1 MTEETNNIENHS
13 VGGSVAVGRDVTVGG
28 RSTVRGNATF
38 NRDVYISGWLNA
50 RNIRGAGKGLY
61 ETVDKLN
68 SAYPNPENGWFALVG
83 NTLPADIYRAWGG
96 EWVATGQKGGE
107 PVLEL
112 AKLTELSESLE
123 NEISARVAA
132 DEALKKAVD
141 AEVTARANG
150 DKELS
155 DALAKEIAD
164 REKAIADEILA
175 RTTAIDKAIEAE
187 AAARTK
193 DIAAE
198 AKAREDADA
207 AETKAR
213 TTAIDKAIEAEAAA
227 RTKDIAAEA
236 KAREDADAAETK
248 ARTAAIEAEAQARDT
263 AIFAEATARS
273 NADTALQT
281 AMNENV
287 KELKGADTEHESRLL
302 ALEQSEW
309 PLSLELSINPI
320 LIEFTGSEKDASVSW
335 KIMRKGVG
343 VTPTALT
350 FKQDGVALVA
360 GLTASGS
367 INAKVNK
374 LGDTVF
380 EIAVEAEGMKKSASK
395 KLTMVLPVYMGFA
408 GASDAAGLA
417 ITKLSKYAPL
427 ASPAGTYKIKN
438 NADGIYLWLCVPDT
452 MTINK
457 VTSSGFTVPMREV
470 QIGQTELGGYKCYR
484 SSNAIVAGE
493 YTYTI
498 S

>member
-1 MTEETNNIENHS
+1 MTEEINNIENHS

-28 RSTVRGNATF
+28 RSTIRGNATF

-123 NEISARVAA
+123 NEVSARVAA

-164 REKAIADEILA
+164 REKAIADEVLA
-175 RTTAIDKAIEAE
+175 TTTAIDKAIEAE

-207 AETKAR
+207 AG
-213 TTAIDKAIEAEAAA
+213 
-227 RTKDIAAEA
+227 
-236 KAREDADAAETK
+236 TK

-263 AIFAEATARS
+263 AISAEATARS

-320 LIEFTGSEKDASVSW
+320 LIEFTGSEKDTSVAW

-343 VTPTALT
+343 VTPTVLT
-350 FKQDGVALVA
+350 FKQDGVALSA
-360 GLTASGS
+360 ELSANGS

-417 ITKLSKYAPL
+417 ITELSKYAPL

-470 QIGQTELGGYKCYR
+470 QTGQTELGGYKCYR

>member
-28 RSTVRGNATF
+28 RSTIRGNATF

-61 ETVDKLN
+61 ETVEKLN

-96 EWVATGQKGGE
+96 VWEATGQKGGE

-123 NEISARVAA
+123 NEVSARVAA
-132 DEALKKAVD
+132 DEALKKAID

-155 DALAKEIAD
+155 DALTKEIAD
-164 REKAIADEILA
+164 REKAIADEVLA
-175 RTTAIDKAIEAE
+175 RTTAITEAIEAE
-187 AAARTK
+187 ADARTK
-193 DIAAE
+193 AIAAE
-198 AKAREDADA
+198 AKAREDADV
-207 AETKAR
+207 AET
-213 TTAIDKAIEAEAAA
+213 T
-227 RTKDIAAEA
+227 
-236 KAREDADAAETK
+236 

-263 AIFAEATARS
+263 AISAEATARS

-287 KELKGADTEHESRLL
+287 KELKGADTLHENRLL

-320 LIEFTGSEKDASVSW
+320 LIEFTGSEKDTSVAW

-343 VTPTALT
+343 VTPTVLT
-350 FKQDGVALVA
+350 FKQDGVALSAELVA
-360 GLTASGS
+360 NGS

-380 EIAVEAEGMKKSASK
+380 EIAVEADGMKKSASK

-408 GASDAAGLA
+408 GASDASGLA
-417 ITKLSKYAPL
+417 ITGLSKYAPL
-427 ASPAGTYKIKN
+427 TSPAGTYKIKN

-470 QIGQTELGGYKCYR
+470 QAGQTELGGYKCYR

>member
-61 ETVDKLN
+61 ETVDKLT

-123 NEISARVAA
+123 NEVSARVAA
-132 DEALKKAVD
+132 DEALKNAID

-164 REKAIADEILA
+164 REKAIADEVLA
-175 RTTAIDKAIEAE
+175 RTTAINEAIEAE
-187 AAARTK
+187 AAT
-193 DIAAE
+193 
-198 AKAREDADA
+198 
-207 AETKAR
+207 
-213 TTAIDKAIEAEAAA
+213 

-263 AIFAEATARS
+263 AISAEATARS

-320 LIEFTGSEKDASVSW
+320 LIEFTGSEKDTSVAW

-343 VTPTALT
+343 VTPTVLT
-350 FKQDGVALVA
+350 FKQDGVVLSAELVA
-360 GLTASGS
+360 NGS

-417 ITKLSKYAPL
+417 ITELSKYAPL

-438 NADGIYLWLCVPDT
+438 NADGIYLWFCVPDT

-470 QIGQTELGGYKCYR
+470 QTGQTELGGYKCYR

>member
-38 NRDVYISGWLNA
+38 DRDVYISGWLNA

-123 NEISARVAA
+123 NEVSARVAA

-155 DALAKEIAD
+155 DALTKEIAD
-164 REKAIADEILA
+164 REKAIADEVLA

-187 AAARTK
+187 ADARTK
-193 DIAAE
+193 AIAAE

-207 AETKAR
+207 AET
-213 TTAIDKAIEAEAAA
+213 T
-227 RTKDIAAEA
+227 
-236 KAREDADAAETK
+236 

-263 AIFAEATARS
+263 AISTEATARS
-273 NADTALQT
+273 EADTALQT
-281 AMNENV
+281 AMDKNV

-320 LIEFTGSEKDASVSW
+320 LIEFTGSEKDTSVAW

-343 VTPTALT
+343 VTPTVLT
-350 FKQDGVALVA
+350 FKQDGVALSA
-360 GLTASGS
+360 ELSANGS

-417 ITKLSKYAPL
+417 ITELSKYAPL

-470 QIGQTELGGYKCYR
+470 QTGQTELGGYKCYR

>member
-28 RSTVRGNATF
+28 RSNVRGNATF

-61 ETVDKLN
+61 ETVEKLN

-83 NTLPADIYRAWGG
+83 DTLPADIYRAWGG
-96 EWVATGQKGGE
+96 KWEATGQKGGE

-123 NEISARVAA
+123 NEVSARVAA
-132 DEALKKAVD
+132 DEALKKAID
-141 AEVTARANG
+141 AEVTARTNG

-155 DALAKEIAD
+155 DALTKEIAD
-164 REKAIADEILA
+164 REKAIADEVLA
-175 RTTAIDKAIEAE
+175 RTTAITEAIDAE
-187 AAARTK
+187 ADARTK
-193 DIAAE
+193 AIAAE

-207 AETKAR
+207 AETTAR
-213 TTAIDKAIEAEAAA
+213 TAAIEAEVQA
-227 RTKDIAAEA
+227 RA
-236 KAREDADAAETK
+236 
-248 ARTAAIEAEAQARDT
+248 AAIEAEAQARGT
-263 AIFAEATARS
+263 AISDEATARS
-273 NADTALQT
+273 EADKALQT
-281 AMNENV
+281 AMDENV
-287 KELKGADTEHESRLL
+287 KELKGNVTELKGADTEHESRLL

-320 LIEFTGSEKDASVSW
+320 LIEFTGSEKDTTVAW
-335 KIMRKGVG
+335 KIMRKGAG
-343 VTPTALT
+343 VTPTVLT
-350 FKQDGVALVA
+350 FKQDGVALSAELVA
-360 GLTASGS
+360 NGS
-367 INAKVNK
+367 ISTKVNK

-380 EIAVEAEGMKKSASK
+380 EIAVEADGMKKSASK

-417 ITKLSKYAPL
+417 ITGLSKYAPL
-427 ASPAGTYKIKN
+427 TSPAGTYKIKN

-470 QIGQTELGGYKCYR
+470 QTGQTELGGYKCYR

>member
-28 RSTVRGNATF
+28 RSTIRGNATF

-207 AETKAR
+207 AE
-213 TTAIDKAIEAEAAA
+213 I
-227 RTKDIAAEA
+227 
-236 KAREDADAAETK
+236 K

-263 AIFAEATARS
+263 AISAEATARS

-281 AMNENV
+281 AMDKNV

-320 LIEFTGSEKDASVSW
+320 LIEFTGSEKDTSVAW

-343 VTPTALT
+343 VTPTVLT
-350 FKQDGVALVA
+350 FKQDGVALSAELVA
-360 GLTASGS
+360 NGS

-417 ITKLSKYAPL
+417 ITELSKYAPL

-470 QIGQTELGGYKCYR
+470 QTGQTELGGYKCYR

>member
-28 RSTVRGNATF
+28 RSTIRGNATF

-68 SAYPNPENGWFALVG
+68 SAYLNPENGWFALVG

-123 NEISARVAA
+123 NEVSARVAA

-164 REKAIADEILA
+164 REKAIADEVL
-175 RTTAIDKAIEAE
+175 
-187 AAARTK
+187 
-193 DIAAE
+193 
-198 AKAREDADA
+198 
-207 AETKAR
+207 AR

-263 AIFAEATARS
+263 AISAEATARS

-320 LIEFTGSEKDASVSW
+320 LIEFTGSEKDTSVAW

-343 VTPTALT
+343 VTPTVLT
-350 FKQDGVALVA
+350 FKQDGVALSA
-360 GLTASGS
+360 ELSANGS

-417 ITKLSKYAPL
+417 ITELSKYAPL

-470 QIGQTELGGYKCYR
+470 QTGQTELGGYKCYR

>member
-28 RSTVRGNATF
+28 RSIVRGNATF
-38 NRDVYISGWLNA
+38 DRDVYISGWLNA

-61 ETVDKLN
+61 ETVDNLK

-83 NTLPADIYRAWGG
+83 DTLPADIYRAWGG
-96 EWVATGQKGGE
+96 EWKATGQKGGE
-107 PVLEL
+107 PVLEI

-123 NEISARVAA
+123 NEVSARVAA
-132 DEALKKAVD
+132 DEALKKAID

-155 DALAKEIAD
+155 DALTKEIAD
-164 REKAIADEILA
+164 REKAIADEVLA
-175 RTTAIDKAIEAE
+175 RTTAITKAIEAE
-187 AAARTK
+187 ADARTK
-193 DIAAE
+193 AIAAE
-198 AKAREDADA
+198 AKAREDADV
-207 AETKAR
+207 AET
-213 TTAIDKAIEAEAAA
+213 T
-227 RTKDIAAEA
+227 
-236 KAREDADAAETK
+236 

-263 AIFAEATARS
+263 AISAEATARS

-320 LIEFTGSEKDASVSW
+320 LIEFTGSEKDTSVAW

-343 VTPTALT
+343 VTPTVLT
-350 FKQDGVALVA
+350 FKQDGVALSAELVA
-360 GLTASGS
+360 NGS

-417 ITKLSKYAPL
+417 ITELSKYAPL
-427 ASPAGTYKIKN
+427 SSPAGTYKIKN

-470 QIGQTELGGYKCYR
+470 QTGQTELGGYKCYR

>member
-61 ETVDKLN
+61 ETVGKLN

-123 NEISARVAA
+123 NEVSARVAA

-164 REKAIADEILA
+164 REKAIADEVLA

-193 DIAAE
+193 A
-198 AKAREDADA
+198 
-207 AETKAR
+207 
-213 TTAIDKAIEAEAAA
+213 
-227 RTKDIAAEA
+227 IAAEA

-263 AIFAEATARS
+263 AISAEATARS

-320 LIEFTGSEKDASVSW
+320 LIEFTGSEKVTSVAW

-343 VTPTALT
+343 VTPTVLT
-350 FKQDGVALVA
+350 FKQDGVALSAELVA
-360 GLTASGS
+360 NGS

-408 GASDAAGLA
+408 GASDAVGLA
-417 ITKLSKYAPL
+417 ITELSKYAPL

-470 QIGQTELGGYKCYR
+470 QTGQTELGGYKCYR

>member
-28 RSTVRGNATF
+28 RSTIRGNATF

-61 ETVDKLN
+61 ETVGKLN

-132 DEALKKAVD
+132 DEALKKAID
-141 AEVTARANG
+141 AEVTARTNG

-164 REKAIADEILA
+164 REKAIADEVL
-175 RTTAIDKAIEAE
+175 
-187 AAARTK
+187 
-193 DIAAE
+193 
-198 AKAREDADA
+198 
-207 AETKAR
+207 AR

-263 AIFAEATARS
+263 AISAEATARS

-320 LIEFTGSEKDASVSW
+320 LIEFTGSEKDTSVAW

-343 VTPTALT
+343 VTPTVLT
-350 FKQDGVALVA
+350 FKQDGVVLSAELVA
-360 GLTASGS
+360 NGS
-367 INAKVNK
+367 INVKVNK

-417 ITKLSKYAPL
+417 ITELSKYAPL

-470 QIGQTELGGYKCYR
+470 QTGQTELGGYKCYR

>member
-28 RSTVRGNATF
+28 RSTIRGNATF

-123 NEISARVAA
+123 NEVSARVAA

-164 REKAIADEILA
+164 REKAIADEVL
-175 RTTAIDKAIEAE
+175 
-187 AAARTK
+187 
-193 DIAAE
+193 
-198 AKAREDADA
+198 
-207 AETKAR
+207 AR

-263 AIFAEATARS
+263 AISAEATARS

-320 LIEFTGSEKDASVSW
+320 LIEFTGSEKDTSVAW

-343 VTPTALT
+343 VTPTVLT
-350 FKQDGVALVA
+350 FKQDGVALSAELVA
-360 GLTASGS
+360 NGS

-417 ITKLSKYAPL
+417 ITELSKYAPL

-470 QIGQTELGGYKCYR
+470 QTGQTELGGYKCYR

>member
-13 VGGSVAVGRDVTVGG
+13 VGGSVAVGRDITVGG
-28 RSTVRGNATF
+28 RSTIRGNATF
-38 NRDVYISGWLNA
+38 DRDVYISGWLNA

-123 NEISARVAA
+123 NEVSARVAA

-164 REKAIADEILA
+164 REKAIADEVLA

-198 AKAREDADA
+198 AKAREDADV
-207 AETKAR
+207 
-213 TTAIDKAIEAEAAA
+213 
-227 RTKDIAAEA
+227 
-236 KAREDADAAETK
+236 AETK

-263 AIFAEATARS
+263 AISAEATARS

-320 LIEFTGSEKDASVSW
+320 LIEFTGSEKDTSVAW

-343 VTPTALT
+343 ITPTVLT
-350 FKQDGVALVA
+350 FKQDGVALSA
-360 GLTASGS
+360 ELSANGS

-417 ITKLSKYAPL
+417 ITELSKYAPL

-470 QIGQTELGGYKCYR
+470 QTGQTELGGYKCYR

>member
-28 RSTVRGNATF
+28 RSTIRGNATF

-83 NTLPADIYRAWGG
+83 NTLPANIYRAWGG
-96 EWVATGQKGGE
+96 EWKATGQKGGE

-123 NEISARVAA
+123 NEVSARVAA

-141 AEVTARANG
+141 AEVTARTNG

-155 DALAKEIAD
+155 DALTKEIAD
-164 REKAIADEILA
+164 REKAIADEVL
-175 RTTAIDKAIEAE
+175 
-187 AAARTK
+187 
-193 DIAAE
+193 
-198 AKAREDADA
+198 
-207 AETKAR
+207 AR

-263 AIFAEATARS
+263 AISAEATARS

-320 LIEFTGSEKDASVSW
+320 LKLRSSLREFGFINPILIEFTGSEKDTSVAW

-343 VTPTALT
+343 VTPTVLT
-350 FKQDGVALVA
+350 FKQDGVALSA
-360 GLTASGS
+360 ELSANGS

-417 ITKLSKYAPL
+417 ITELSKYAPL

-470 QIGQTELGGYKCYR
+470 QTGQTELGGYKCYR

>member
-83 NTLPADIYRAWGG
+83 DTLPADIYRAWGG

-123 NEISARVAA
+123 NEVSARVAA
-132 DEALKKAVD
+132 DEALKNAID

-155 DALAKEIAD
+155 DALTKEIAD
-164 REKAIADEILA
+164 REKAIADEVLA
-175 RTTAIDKAIEAE
+175 RTTAINEAIEAE

-193 DIAAE
+193 AIAAE
-198 AKAREDADA
+198 AKAREDADV
-207 AETKAR
+207 
-213 TTAIDKAIEAEAAA
+213 
-227 RTKDIAAEA
+227 
-236 KAREDADAAETK
+236 AETK
-248 ARTAAIEAEAQARDT
+248 ARTAAIEAEAQARGT
-263 AIFAEATARS
+263 AISDEATARS

-281 AMNENV
+281 AMNKNV
-287 KELKGADTEHESRLL
+287 TELKGADTEHESRLL

-320 LIEFTGSEKDASVSW
+320 LIEFTGSEKDTTVAW

-343 VTPTALT
+343 VTPTELT
-350 FKQDGVALVA
+350 FKQNGVALAA

-380 EIAVEAEGMKKSASK
+380 EIVVSADGMKGSTSK

-408 GASDAAGLA
+408 GASDASGLA
-417 ITKLSKYAPL
+417 ITGLSKYAPL
-427 ASPAGTYKIKN
+427 TSPAGTYKIKN

-470 QIGQTELGGYKCYR
+470 QTGQTELGGYKCYR

>member
-28 RSTVRGNATF
+28 RSTIRGNATF

-61 ETVDKLN
+61 ETVNKLN

-123 NEISARVAA
+123 NEVSARVAA
-132 DEALKKAVD
+132 DEALKKAID
-141 AEVTARANG
+141 AEVTARTNG

-155 DALAKEIAD
+155 DALTKEIAD
-164 REKAIADEILA
+164 REKAIADEVLA
-175 RTTAIDKAIEAE
+175 RTTAITEAIEAE
-187 AAARTK
+187 ADARTK
-193 DIAAE
+193 A
-198 AKAREDADA
+198 
-207 AETKAR
+207 
-213 TTAIDKAIEAEAAA
+213 
-227 RTKDIAAEA
+227 IAAEA

-263 AIFAEATARS
+263 AISAEATARS

-320 LIEFTGSEKDASVSW
+320 LIEFTGSEKDTSVAW

-343 VTPTALT
+343 VTPTVLT
-350 FKQDGVALVA
+350 FKQDGVVLSAELVA
-360 GLTASGS
+360 NGS

-417 ITKLSKYAPL
+417 ITELSKYAPL
-427 ASPAGTYKIKN
+427 SSPAGTYKIKN

-470 QIGQTELGGYKCYR
+470 QTGQTELGGYKCYR

>member
-13 VGGSVAVGRDVTVGG
+13 VGGSVAVGRDITVGG

-38 NRDVYISGWLNA
+38 DRDVYISGWLNA

-61 ETVDKLN
+61 ETVEKLN

-83 NTLPADIYRAWGG
+83 DTLPADIYRAWGG
-96 EWVATGQKGGE
+96 EWKATGQKGGE
-107 PVLEL
+107 PVLEI

-123 NEISARVAA
+123 NEVSARVAA
-132 DEALKKAVD
+132 DEALKKAID

-155 DALAKEIAD
+155 DALTKEIAD

-175 RTTAIDKAIEAE
+175 RTTAINE
-187 AAARTK
+187 
-193 DIAAE
+193 
-198 AKAREDADA
+198 
-207 AETKAR
+207 
-213 TTAIDKAIEAEAAA
+213 AIEAEAAA

-248 ARTAAIEAEAQARDT
+248 ARTAAIEAETQARDT
-263 AIFAEATARS
+263 AISAEATARS
-273 NADTALQT
+273 EADKALQT
-281 AMNENV
+281 AMDKNV
-287 KELKGADTEHESRLL
+287 TELKGADTEHESRLL

-320 LIEFTGSEKDASVSW
+320 LIEFTGSEKDTSVAW

-343 VTPTALT
+343 VTPTVLT
-350 FKQDGVALVA
+350 FKQDGVALSA
-360 GLTASGS
+360 ELSANGS

-380 EIAVEAEGMKKSASK
+380 EIAVEADGMKKSTSK

-417 ITKLSKYAPL
+417 ITELSKYAPL

-470 QIGQTELGGYKCYR
+470 QTGQTELGGYKCYR

>member
-28 RSTVRGNATF
+28 RSTIRGNATF

-83 NTLPADIYRAWGG
+83 DTLPADIYRAWGG

-123 NEISARVAA
+123 NEVSARVAA
-132 DEALKKAVD
+132 DEALKKAID
-141 AEVTARANG
+141 AEVTARTNG

-155 DALAKEIAD
+155 DALTKEIAD
-164 REKAIADEILA
+164 REKAIADEVL
-175 RTTAIDKAIEAE
+175 
-187 AAARTK
+187 
-193 DIAAE
+193 
-198 AKAREDADA
+198 
-207 AETKAR
+207 AR

-263 AIFAEATARS
+263 AISAEATARS

-320 LIEFTGSEKDASVSW
+320 LIEFTGSEKDTTVAW

-343 VTPTALT
+343 VTPTELT
-350 FKQDGVALVA
+350 FKQNGVALAA

-380 EIAVEAEGMKKSASK
+380 EIVVTADGMKGSTSK

-408 GASDAAGLA
+408 GASDASGLA
-417 ITKLSKYAPL
+417 ITGLSKYAPL
-427 ASPAGTYKIKN
+427 TSPAGTYKIKN

-470 QIGQTELGGYKCYR
+470 QTGQTELGGYKCYR

>member
-28 RSTVRGNATF
+28 RSTIRGNATF

-61 ETVDKLN
+61 ETVDNLK

-83 NTLPADIYRAWGG
+83 DTLPADIYRAWGG
-96 EWVATGQKGGE
+96 EWKATGQKGGE
-107 PVLEL
+107 PVLEI

-123 NEISARVAA
+123 NEVSARVAA
-132 DEALKKAVD
+132 DEALKKAID

-164 REKAIADEILA
+164 REKAIADEVLA
-175 RTTAIDKAIEAE
+175 RTTAITKAIEAE

-198 AKAREDADA
+198 AKAREDADV
-207 AETKAR
+207 AET
-213 TTAIDKAIEAEAAA
+213 T
-227 RTKDIAAEA
+227 
-236 KAREDADAAETK
+236 

-263 AIFAEATARS
+263 AISAEATARS

-320 LIEFTGSEKDASVSW
+320 LIEFTGSEKDTTVAW

-343 VTPTALT
+343 VTPTVLT
-350 FKQDGVALVA
+350 FKQDGVALSAELVA
-360 GLTASGS
+360 NGS
-367 INAKVNK
+367 ISTKVNK

-380 EIAVEAEGMKKSASK
+380 EIAVEADGMKKSTSK

-417 ITKLSKYAPL
+417 ITELSKYAPL
-427 ASPAGTYKIKN
+427 TSPAGTYKIKN
-438 NADGIYLWLCVPDT
+438 TADGIYLWLCVPDT

-470 QIGQTELGGYKCYR
+470 QTGQTELGGYKCYR

>member
-28 RSTVRGNATF
+28 RSTIRGNATF

-107 PVLEL
+107 PVLEI

-123 NEISARVAA
+123 NEVSARVAA
-132 DEALKKAVD
+132 DEALKKAID
-141 AEVTARANG
+141 AEVTARTNG

-155 DALAKEIAD
+155 DALTKEIAD
-164 REKAIADEILA
+164 REKAIADEVLA
-175 RTTAIDKAIEAE
+175 RTTAINEAIEAE

-198 AKAREDADA
+198 AKAREDADV
-207 AETKAR
+207 
-213 TTAIDKAIEAEAAA
+213 
-227 RTKDIAAEA
+227 
-236 KAREDADAAETK
+236 AETK

-263 AIFAEATARS
+263 AISTEATARS

-320 LIEFTGSEKDASVSW
+320 LIEFTGSEKDTSVAW

-343 VTPTALT
+343 VTPTVLT
-350 FKQDGVALVA
+350 FKQDGVALSAELVA
-360 GLTASGS
+360 NGS

-417 ITKLSKYAPL
+417 ITELSKYAPL
-427 ASPAGTYKIKN
+427 SSPAGTYKIKN
-438 NADGIYLWLCVPDT
+438 NTDGIYLWLCVPDT

-470 QIGQTELGGYKCYR
+470 QTGQTELGGYKCYR

>member
-28 RSTVRGNATF
+28 RSTIRGNATF

-123 NEISARVAA
+123 NEVSARVAA

-164 REKAIADEILA
+164 REKAIADEVLA
-175 RTTAIDKAIEAE
+175 RTTAITEAIEAE
-187 AAARTK
+187 ADARAK
-193 DIAAE
+193 AIAAE

-207 AETKAR
+207 AET
-213 TTAIDKAIEAEAAA
+213 T
-227 RTKDIAAEA
+227 
-236 KAREDADAAETK
+236 

-263 AIFAEATARS
+263 AISAEATARS

-427 ASPAGTYKIKN
+427 TSPAGTYKIKN

-470 QIGQTELGGYKCYR
+470 QTGQTELGGYKCYR

>member
-28 RSTVRGNATF
+28 RSTIRGNATF

-61 ETVDKLN
+61 ETVEKLN

-96 EWVATGQKGGE
+96 VWEATGQKGGE

-123 NEISARVAA
+123 NEVSARVAA
-132 DEALKKAVD
+132 DEALKKAID

-155 DALAKEIAD
+155 DALTKEIAD

-175 RTTAIDKAIEAE
+175 RTTAINE
-187 AAARTK
+187 
-193 DIAAE
+193 
-198 AKAREDADA
+198 
-207 AETKAR
+207 
-213 TTAIDKAIEAEAAA
+213 AIEAEAAA

-263 AIFAEATARS
+263 AISAEATARS

-287 KELKGADTEHESRLL
+287 KELKGADTLHENRLL

-320 LIEFTGSEKDASVSW
+320 LIEFTGSEKDTSVAW

-343 VTPTALT
+343 VTPTVLT
-350 FKQDGVALVA
+350 FKQDGVALSAELVA
-360 GLTASGS
+360 NGS

-408 GASDAAGLA
+408 GASDASGLA
-417 ITKLSKYAPL
+417 ITGLSKYAPL
-427 ASPAGTYKIKN
+427 TSPAGTYKIKN
-438 NADGIYLWLCVPDT
+438 TADGIYLWLCVPDT

-470 QIGQTELGGYKCYR
+470 QTGQTELGGYKCYR

>member
-13 VGGSVAVGRDVTVGG
+13 VGGSVAVGRDITVGG

-83 NTLPADIYRAWGG
+83 DTLPADIYRAWGG

-164 REKAIADEILA
+164 REKAIADEVL
-175 RTTAIDKAIEAE
+175 
-187 AAARTK
+187 
-193 DIAAE
+193 
-198 AKAREDADA
+198 
-207 AETKAR
+207 
-213 TTAIDKAIEAEAAA
+213 
-227 RTKDIAAEA
+227 
-236 KAREDADAAETK
+236 

-263 AIFAEATARS
+263 AISAEATARS

-281 AMNENV
+281 AMNENM

-320 LIEFTGSEKDASVSW
+320 LIEFTGSEKDTSVAW

-343 VTPTALT
+343 VTPTVLT
-350 FKQDGVALVA
+350 FKQDGVVLSAELVA
-360 GLTASGS
+360 NGS

-417 ITKLSKYAPL
+417 ITELSKYAPL

-470 QIGQTELGGYKCYR
+470 QTGQTELGGYKCYR

>member
-13 VGGSVAVGRDVTVGG
+13 VGGSVAVGRDITVGG

-164 REKAIADEILA
+164 REKAIADEVLA
-175 RTTAIDKAIEAE
+175 RTTAITE
-187 AAARTK
+187 
-193 DIAAE
+193 
-198 AKAREDADA
+198 
-207 AETKAR
+207 
-213 TTAIDKAIEAEAAA
+213 AID
-227 RTKDIAAEA
+227 
-236 KAREDADAAETK
+236 
-248 ARTAAIEAEAQARDT
+248 AEAQARDT
-263 AIFAEATARS
+263 AISAEATARS

-320 LIEFTGSEKDASVSW
+320 LIEFTGSEKDTSVAW

-343 VTPTALT
+343 VTPTVLT
-350 FKQDGVALVA
+350 FKQDGVALSAELVA
-360 GLTASGS
+360 NGS

-417 ITKLSKYAPL
+417 IIELSKYAPL
-427 ASPAGTYKIKN
+427 SSPAGTYKIKN
-438 NADGIYLWLCVPDT
+438 NTDGIYLWLCVPDT

-470 QIGQTELGGYKCYR
+470 QTGQTELGGYKCYR

>member
-28 RSTVRGNATF
+28 RSTIRGNATF

-123 NEISARVAA
+123 NEVSARVAA
-132 DEALKKAVD
+132 DEALKNAID

-164 REKAIADEILA
+164 REKAIADEVLA
-175 RTTAIDKAIEAE
+175 RTTAITEAIEAE
-187 AAARTK
+187 ADARTK
-193 DIAAE
+193 AIAAE
-198 AKAREDADA
+198 AKARENADV
-207 AETKAR
+207 
-213 TTAIDKAIEAEAAA
+213 
-227 RTKDIAAEA
+227 
-236 KAREDADAAETK
+236 AETK

-263 AIFAEATARS
+263 AISTEATARS

-320 LIEFTGSEKDASVSW
+320 LIEFTGSEKDTSVAW

-343 VTPTALT
+343 VTPTVLT
-350 FKQDGVALVA
+350 FKQDGVALSA
-360 GLTASGS
+360 ELSANGS

-417 ITKLSKYAPL
+417 ITELSKYAPL

-470 QIGQTELGGYKCYR
+470 QTGQTELGGYKCYR

>member
-38 NRDVYISGWLNA
+38 DRDVYISGWLNA

-83 NTLPADIYRAWGG
+83 DTLPANIYRAWGG
-96 EWVATGQKGGE
+96 EWKATGQKGGE

-123 NEISARVAA
+123 NEVSARVAA
-132 DEALKKAVD
+132 DEALKKAID
-141 AEVTARANG
+141 AEVTARTNG

-155 DALAKEIAD
+155 DALTKEIAD
-164 REKAIADEILA
+164 REKAIADEVLA
-175 RTTAIDKAIEAE
+175 RTTAINE
-187 AAARTK
+187 
-193 DIAAE
+193 
-198 AKAREDADA
+198 
-207 AETKAR
+207 
-213 TTAIDKAIEAEAAA
+213 AIEAEAAA

-263 AIFAEATARS
+263 AISAEATARS

-281 AMNENV
+281 AMNKNV

-320 LIEFTGSEKDASVSW
+320 LIEFTGSEKDTTVAW

-343 VTPTALT
+343 VTPTELT
-350 FKQDGVALVA
+350 FKQNGVALAA

-380 EIAVEAEGMKKSASK
+380 EIVVTADGMKGSTSK

-417 ITKLSKYAPL
+417 ITGLSKYAPL
-427 ASPAGTYKIKN
+427 TSPAGTYKIKN

-470 QIGQTELGGYKCYR
+470 QTGQTELGGYKCYR

>member
-28 RSTVRGNATF
+28 RSTIRGNATF

-61 ETVDKLN
+61 ETVEKLN

-83 NTLPADIYRAWGG
+83 DTLPADLYRAWGG
-96 EWVATGQKGGE
+96 EWKATGQKGGE

-112 AKLTELSESLE
+112 ANLTELSESLE
-123 NEISARVAA
+123 NEVSAR
-132 DEALKKAVD
+132 
-141 AEVTARANG
+141 TNG

-155 DALAKEIAD
+155 YALEKEIAD
-164 REKAIADEILA
+164 REKAIADEVLA
-175 RTTAIDKAIEAE
+175 RTTAITEAIDAE
-187 AAARTK
+187 ADARTK
-193 DIAAE
+193 AIAAE
-198 AKAREDADA
+198 AKAREDADV
-207 AETKAR
+207 AET
-213 TTAIDKAIEAEAAA
+213 T
-227 RTKDIAAEA
+227 
-236 KAREDADAAETK
+236 
-248 ARTAAIEAEAQARDT
+248 ARTAAISD
-263 AIFAEATARS
+263 EATARS
-273 NADTALQT
+273 EADRVLQT
-281 AMNENV
+281 AMDKNV
-287 KELKGADTEHESRLL
+287 TELKGADTLHESRLL

-309 PLSLELSINPI
+309 PLSLELTINPI

-343 VTPTALT
+343 VTPTVLT
-350 FKQDGVALVA
+350 FKQDGVALSA
-360 GLTASGS
+360 ELSANGS
-367 INAKVNK
+367 INANVNK

-380 EIAVEAEGMKKSASK
+380 EIAVEADGMKKSISK

-417 ITKLSKYAPL
+417 ITELSKYAPL

-452 MTINK
+452 MTINR

-470 QIGQTELGGYKCYR
+470 QTGQTELGGYKCYR

>member
-28 RSTVRGNATF
+28 RSTIRGNATF

-132 DEALKKAVD
+132 DEALKKAID
-141 AEVTARANG
+141 AEVTARTNG

-164 REKAIADEILA
+164 REKAIADEVL
-175 RTTAIDKAIEAE
+175 
-187 AAARTK
+187 
-193 DIAAE
+193 
-198 AKAREDADA
+198 
-207 AETKAR
+207 AR

-320 LIEFTGSEKDASVSW
+320 LIEFTGSEKDTSVAW

-343 VTPTALT
+343 VTPTVLT
-350 FKQDGVALVA
+350 FKQDGVALSAELVA
-360 GLTASGS
+360 NGS

-417 ITKLSKYAPL
+417 ITELSKYAPL

-470 QIGQTELGGYKCYR
+470 QTGQTELGGYKCYR

>member
-28 RSTVRGNATF
+28 RSNVRGNATF

-61 ETVDKLN
+61 EKVEKLN

-96 EWVATGQKGGE
+96 KWEATGQKGGE

-123 NEISARVAA
+123 NEVSARVAA
-132 DEALKKAVD
+132 DEALKKAID
-141 AEVTARANG
+141 AEVTARTNG

-155 DALAKEIAD
+155 DALTKEIAD
-164 REKAIADEILA
+164 REKAIADEVLA
-175 RTTAIDKAIEAE
+175 RTTAINEAIEAE
-187 AAARTK
+187 ADARAK
-193 DIAAE
+193 AIAAE

-207 AETKAR
+207 AETTAR
-213 TTAIDKAIEAEAAA
+213 TAAIEAEVQ
-227 RTKDIAAEA
+227 
-236 KAREDADAAETK
+236 
-248 ARTAAIEAEAQARDT
+248 ARTAAIEAEAQARGT
-263 AIFAEATARS
+263 AISDEATARS
-273 NADTALQT
+273 EADKALQA
-281 AMNENV
+281 AMDENV
-287 KELKGADTEHESRLL
+287 KELKGNVTELKGADTEHESRLL

-320 LIEFTGSEKDASVSW
+320 LIEFTGSEKDTTVAW
-335 KIMRKGVG
+335 KIMRKGAG
-343 VTPTALT
+343 VTPTVLT
-350 FKQDGVALVA
+350 FKQDGVALSAELVA
-360 GLTASGS
+360 NGS
-367 INAKVNK
+367 ISTKVNK

-380 EIAVEAEGMKKSASK
+380 EIAVEADGMKKSASK

-417 ITKLSKYAPL
+417 ITGLSKYAPL
-427 ASPAGTYKIKN
+427 TSPAGTYKIKN

-470 QIGQTELGGYKCYR
+470 QTGQTELGGYKCYR

>member
-28 RSTVRGNATF
+28 RSTIRGNATF

-132 DEALKKAVD
+132 DEALKKAID
-141 AEVTARANG
+141 AEVTARTNG

-164 REKAIADEILA
+164 REKAIADEVLA
-175 RTTAIDKAIEAE
+175 RTTAIDKAIE
-187 AAARTK
+187 T
-193 DIAAE
+193 
-198 AKAREDADA
+198 
-207 AETKAR
+207 
-213 TTAIDKAIEAEAAA
+213 EAAA

-320 LIEFTGSEKDASVSW
+320 LIEFTGSEKDTSVAW

-343 VTPTALT
+343 VTPTVLT
-350 FKQDGVALVA
+350 FKQDGVALSAELVA
-360 GLTASGS
+360 NGS

-417 ITKLSKYAPL
+417 ITELSKYAPL

-438 NADGIYLWLCVPDT
+438 NADGIYLWFCVPDT

-470 QIGQTELGGYKCYR
+470 QTGQTELGGYKCYR

>member
-13 VGGSVAVGRDVTVGG
+13 VGGSVAVGRDITVGG

-164 REKAIADEILA
+164 REKAIADEVLA
-175 RTTAIDKAIEAE
+175 RTTAINEAIEAE

-193 DIAAE
+193 AIAAE
-198 AKAREDADA
+198 AKAREDADV
-207 AETKAR
+207 
-213 TTAIDKAIEAEAAA
+213 
-227 RTKDIAAEA
+227 
-236 KAREDADAAETK
+236 
-248 ARTAAIEAEAQARDT
+248 
-263 AIFAEATARS
+263 AEATARS
-273 NADTALQT
+273 EADKALQT
-281 AMNENV
+281 AMDKNV
-287 KELKGADTEHESRLL
+287 TELKGADTLHESRLL

-380 EIAVEAEGMKKSASK
+380 EIVVTADGMKGSTSK
-395 KLTMVLPVYMGFA
+395 KLTMVLPVFCGF
-408 GASDAAGLA
+408 GTSESDVAVDEN
-417 ITKLSKYAPL
+417 KLSPRTS
-427 ASPAGTYKIKN
+427 ASGTYSKTSKKDDVNFIILVPKTLPRLTSFTMGG
-438 NADGIYLWLCVPDT
+438 APCVMGESSVGISGKDYYMYKTAAVY
-452 MTINK
+452 MTGATLK
-457 VTSSGFTVPMREV
+457 V
-470 QIGQTELGGYKCYR
+470 Q
-484 SSNAIVAGE
+484 AG
-493 YTYTI
+493 
-498 S
+498 

>member
-83 NTLPADIYRAWGG
+83 DTLPADIYRAWGG

-123 NEISARVAA
+123 NEVSARVAA
-132 DEALKKAVD
+132 DEALKNAID

-155 DALAKEIAD
+155 DALTKEIAD
-164 REKAIADEILA
+164 REKAIADEVLA
-175 RTTAIDKAIEAE
+175 RTTAINEAIEAE

-193 DIAAE
+193 AIAAE
-198 AKAREDADA
+198 AKAREDADV
-207 AETKAR
+207 
-213 TTAIDKAIEAEAAA
+213 
-227 RTKDIAAEA
+227 
-236 KAREDADAAETK
+236 AETK

-263 AIFAEATARS
+263 AISAEATARS

-320 LIEFTGSEKDASVSW
+320 LIEFTGSEKGTSVAW

-343 VTPTALT
+343 VTPTVLT
-350 FKQDGVALVA
+350 FKQDGVALSAELVA
-360 GLTASGS
+360 NGS
-367 INAKVNK
+367 INAKVDK

-417 ITKLSKYAPL
+417 ITELSKYAPL

-438 NADGIYLWLCVPDT
+438 NTDGIYLWLCVPDT

-470 QIGQTELGGYKCYR
+470 QTGQTELGGYKCYR

>member
-61 ETVDKLN
+61 ETVEKLN

-96 EWVATGQKGGE
+96 VWEATGQKGGE

-123 NEISARVAA
+123 NEVSARVAA
-132 DEALKKAVD
+132 DEALKKA
-141 AEVTARANG
+141 
-150 DKELS
+150 
-155 DALAKEIAD
+155 
-164 REKAIADEILA
+164 
-175 RTTAIDKAIEAE
+175 ID
-187 AAARTK
+187 
-193 DIAAE
+193 AE
-198 AKAREDADA
+198 AKAR
-207 AETKAR
+207 
-213 TTAIDKAIEAEAAA
+213 
-227 RTKDIAAEA
+227 
-236 KAREDADAAETK
+236 
-248 ARTAAIEAEAQARDT
+248 DT
-263 AIFAEATARS
+263 AISAEATARS
-273 NADTALQT
+273 EADKALQT
-281 AMNENV
+281 AMDKNV
-287 KELKGADTEHESRLL
+287 TELKGADTEHESRLL

-320 LIEFTGSEKDASVSW
+320 LIEFTGSEKDTTVAW

-343 VTPTALT
+343 VTPTVLT
-350 FKQDGVALVA
+350 FKQDGVALSAELVA
-360 GLTASGS
+360 NGS
-367 INAKVNK
+367 ISTKVNK

-380 EIAVEAEGMKKSASK
+380 EIAVEADGMQKSTSK

-417 ITKLSKYAPL
+417 ITELSKYAPL
-427 ASPAGTYKIKN
+427 TSPAGTYKIKN

-470 QIGQTELGGYKCYR
+470 QAGQTELGGYKCYR

>member
-13 VGGSVAVGRDVTVGG
+13 VGGSVAVGRDITVGG
-28 RSTVRGNATF
+28 RSTIRGNATF

-164 REKAIADEILA
+164 REKAIADEVLA

-198 AKAREDADA
+198 AKV
-207 AETKAR
+207 
-213 TTAIDKAIEAEAAA
+213 
-227 RTKDIAAEA
+227 
-236 KAREDADAAETK
+236 REDADAAETK

-263 AIFAEATARS
+263 AISAEATARS

-320 LIEFTGSEKDASVSW
+320 LIEFTGSEKDTSVAW

-343 VTPTALT
+343 VTPTVLT
-350 FKQDGVALVA
+350 FKQDGVALSAELVA
-360 GLTASGS
+360 NGS

-417 ITKLSKYAPL
+417 ITELSKYAPL
-427 ASPAGTYKIKN
+427 SSPAGTYKIKN

-470 QIGQTELGGYKCYR
+470 QTGQTELGGYKCYR

>member
-28 RSTVRGNATF
+28 RSIVRGNATF
-38 NRDVYISGWLNA
+38 DRDVYISGWLNA

-61 ETVDKLN
+61 ETVEKLN

-83 NTLPADIYRAWGG
+83 DTLPADLYQAWGG
-96 EWVATGQKGGE
+96 EWKATGQKGGE

-123 NEISARVAA
+123 NEVSARVAA
-132 DEALKKAVD
+132 DEALKKAID
-141 AEVTARANG
+141 AEVTARTNG

-155 DALAKEIAD
+155 DALTKEIAD
-164 REKAIADEILA
+164 REKAIADEVLA
-175 RTTAIDKAIEAE
+175 RTTAINE
-187 AAARTK
+187 
-193 DIAAE
+193 
-198 AKAREDADA
+198 
-207 AETKAR
+207 
-213 TTAIDKAIEAEAAA
+213 AIEAEAAA

-263 AIFAEATARS
+263 AISAEATARS

-281 AMNENV
+281 AMNKNV

-320 LIEFTGSEKDASVSW
+320 LIEFTGSEKDTSVAW

-343 VTPTALT
+343 VTPTVLT
-350 FKQDGVALVA
+350 FKQDGVALSAELVA
-360 GLTASGS
+360 NGS

-408 GASDAAGLA
+408 GASDASGLA
-417 ITKLSKYAPL
+417 ITGLSKYAPL
-427 ASPAGTYKIKN
+427 TSPAGTYKIKN

-470 QIGQTELGGYKCYR
+470 QTGQTELGGYKCYR